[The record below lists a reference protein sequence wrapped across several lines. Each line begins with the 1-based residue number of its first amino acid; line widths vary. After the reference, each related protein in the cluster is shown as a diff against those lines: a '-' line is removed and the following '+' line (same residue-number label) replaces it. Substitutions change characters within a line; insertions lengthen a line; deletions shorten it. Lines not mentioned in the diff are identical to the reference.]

1 MSTDKI
7 ISMDYKIMLEKY
19 WKGETS
25 IAEEKA
31 LRHYFSTDKVDPE
44 LMPYKELFVY
54 YKVSKETELTASV
67 PIFLDQPTTKDAK
80 VVKLK
85 RFSLWRSVAAAVLL
99 LISFSIIYNTFNQP
113 TKEERLAKYWAE
125 KEIKNPVLAYQ
136 KTKAALQLVSQKL
149 NGGTAAAIKQ
159 VSKVQ
164 KVGKTIRFDI
174 NK

>member
-1 MSTDKI
+1 
-7 ISMDYKIMLEKY
+7 MDYKIILEKY
-19 WKGETS
+19 WNGETS

-31 LRHYFSTDKVDPE
+31 LRHYFSKEEIDPD
-44 LMPYKELFVY
+44 LLPYKDLFTYYNTAKEAELD
-54 YKVSKETELTASV
+54 ASV
-67 PIFLDQPTTKDAK
+67 PTLLGQSSAQEAK

-85 RFSLWRSVAAAVLL
+85 RFSLWKNIAAAVLL
-99 LISFSIIYNTFNQP
+99 LISFSLLYSTFNQP

-125 KEIKNPVLAYQ
+125 KEIKDPVLAYQ